1 MSEPQPKLE
10 TSTGHKS
17 VHVRISRYGNERAWR
32 FEIAPIGRKRRKSW
46 KMYTSHEDIGYD
58 FEDDPK
64 DKKTLRPHPN
74 IDGGWAWMVVLSSF
88 FVHILIM
95 GSQMALGVLNVE
107 WLEEF
112 HQSRGLTAWV
122 SSLSMGITL
131 IVGPFIGLFIN
142 TCGCRQTAMIGG
154 LVNSLGWVLSAYAA
168 NVHYLFIT
176 FGVAA
181 GFGSGMAYLPAVVMV
196 GRYFQKRRALAQGL
210 STTGTGFGT
219 FLMTVLLKYLCAEY
233 GWRNAMFIQGAVSLN
248 LCVCGALMRPLST
261 GNGGPD
267 PRGQDPQVPPAC
279 SPDSK
284 ARGPL
289 DGAGEKAGGPENQG
303 SLGDLPAQAGH
314 EAGHGRNLCPLRVL
328 KTASRLTLRVRK
340 GFRDWHSG
348 YFGTA
353 SLFTNR
359 MFVAFIFWALFAYSS
374 FVIPFIHLPEIVN
387 LYNLSEQND
396 AFPLTSII
404 AIVHIFGKVI
414 LGVVADL
421 PCISVWNVFLMANFT
436 LVLSIFI
443 LPLTH
448 TYAGLA
454 VICAL
459 IGFSSG
465 YFSLMPVVT
474 EDLVGIEHLA
484 NAYGIIIC
492 ANGISA
498 LLGPPFAADT
508 GSWLTKGLR
517 PKNHFMKPSGYKW
530 GSSWIKLLLFPACA
544 QDADAAFLGDG
555 WIYDITQKYDFSFYV
570 CGLLYMVGILFLLI
584 QPCIRII
591 EQSRKKYMDGAHV

>member
-1 MSEPQPKLE
+1 MCL
-10 TSTGHKS
+10 
-17 VHVRISRYGNERAWR
+17 
-32 FEIAPIGRKRRKSW
+32 
-46 KMYTSHEDIGYD
+46 
-58 FEDDPK
+58 
-64 DKKTLRPHPN
+64 
-74 IDGGWAWMVVLSSF
+74 F
-88 FVHILIM
+88 FP
-95 GSQMALGVLNVE
+95 LG
-107 WLEEF
+107 
-112 HQSRGLTAWV
+112 
-122 SSLSMGITL
+122 
-131 IVGPFIGLFIN
+131 
-142 TCGCRQTAMIGG
+142 C
-154 LVNSLGWVLSAYAA
+154 
-168 NVHYLFIT
+168 
-176 FGVAA
+176 A

-248 LCVCGALMRPLST
+248 LCVCGALMRPLSPGT
-261 GNGGPD
+261 DGDDPEGKEPRVLPAHSTESVRSSGQLGGAEEKGGGPGTED
-267 PRGQDPQVPPAC
+267 
-279 SPDSK
+279 
-284 ARGPL
+284 
-289 DGAGEKAGGPENQG
+289 
-303 SLGDLPAQAGH
+303 SLGDTPVQACH
-314 EAGHGRNLCPLRVL
+314 EKAAHRKDVCAFRVL
-328 KTASRLTLRVRK
+328 KTVSRLTVRVRK
-340 GFRDWHSG
+340 GFRDWYLG

-396 AFPLTSII
+396 VFPLTSII

-421 PCISVWNVFLMANFT
+421 PCISVWNVFLMTNFT

-443 LPLTH
+443 LPLMH

-474 EDLVGIEHLA
+474 EDLVGTEHLA

-498 LLGPPFAADT
+498 LLGPPFAGKPFKA
-508 GSWLTKGLR
+508 LR
-517 PKNHFMKPSGYKW
+517 
-530 GSSWIKLLLFPACA
+530 A
-544 QDADAAFLGDG
+544 
-555 WIYDITQKYDFSFYV
+555 
-570 CGLLYMVGILFLLI
+570 
-584 QPCIRII
+584 
-591 EQSRKKYMDGAHV
+591 

>member
-1 MSEPQPKLE
+1 MC
-10 TSTGHKS
+10 
-17 VHVRISRYGNERAWR
+17 
-32 FEIAPIGRKRRKSW
+32 APFLPPLTRGKPNTVE

-58 FEDDPK
+58 FEDGPRE
-64 DKKTLRPHPN
+64 KKTQQPNAN
-74 IDGGWAWMVVLSSF
+74 IDGGWAWMIVLSSF
-88 FVHILIM
+88 VVHILIM
-95 GSQMALGVLNVE
+95 GSQMALGVLNME

-142 TCGCRQTAMIGG
+142 TCGCRKTAIIGG
-154 LVNSLGWVLSAYAA
+154 ILNALGWVLSAYAT

-181 GFGSGMAYLPAVVMV
+181 GFGSGMVYLPAVVMV
-196 GRYFQKRRALAQGL
+196 GQYFQKRRALAQGL

-219 FLMTVLLKYLCAEY
+219 FLMTVLLKYLCSEY
-233 GWRNAMFIQGAVSLN
+233 GWRSAMFIQGAVSLN
-248 LCVCGALMRPLST
+248 LCVCGALMRPLAADETQSKKILKSKS
-261 GNGGPD
+261 GERDLKLPLSHSAESIRPNGHLTKTEEREDAPAPAAEGKGKD
-267 PRGQDPQVPPAC
+267 QV
-279 SPDSK
+279 
-284 ARGPL
+284 
-289 DGAGEKAGGPENQG
+289 Q
-303 SLGDLPAQAGH
+303 LGKNMYA
-314 EAGHGRNLCPLRVL
+314 LRVL
-328 KTASRLTLRVRK
+328 KIASRLTLRVRK
-340 GFRDWHSG
+340 GFWDWYSS
-348 YFGTA
+348 YFGAA

-374 FVIPFIHLPEIVN
+374 FVIPFIHLPEIVK

-396 AFPLTSII
+396 VFPLTSII

-414 LGVVADL
+414 LGIVADL
-421 PCISVWNVFLMANFT
+421 PCISVWNVFLLANLS
-436 LVLSIFI
+436 LVISILI
-443 LPLTH
+443 LPLMH
-448 TYAGLA
+448 TYSSLA
-454 VICAL
+454 AVCAL

-498 LLGPPFAADT
+498 LLGPPFA
-508 GSWLTKGLR
+508 
-517 PKNHFMKPSGYKW
+517 
-530 GSSWIKLLLFPACA
+530 
-544 QDADAAFLGDG
+544 G

-570 CGLLYMVGILFLLI
+570 CGLLYMVGMLFLLT
-584 QPCIRII
+584 QPCIRLK
-591 EQSRKKYMDGAHV
+591 EQPRKKSTEGTRV

>member
-1 MSEPQPKLE
+1 
-10 TSTGHKS
+10 
-17 VHVRISRYGNERAWR
+17 
-32 FEIAPIGRKRRKSW
+32 
-46 KMYTSHEDIGYD
+46 MYTSHEDIGYD

-64 DKKTLRPHPN
+64 DKKTLKPHPD
-74 IDGGWAWMVVLSSF
+74 IDGGWAWMMVLSSF

-142 TCGCRQTAMIGG
+142 TCGCRWTTIVGG
-154 LVNSLGWVLSAYAA
+154 LLNALGWVLSAYAA
-168 NVHYLFIT
+168 NVHCLFIT

-181 GFGSGMAYLPAVVMV
+181 GLGSGMAYLPAVVMV

-248 LCVCGALMRPLST
+248 LCVCGALMRPLSP
-261 GNGGPD
+261 GKDGGHP
-267 PRGQDPQVPPAC
+267 GGKDPQVIPAP
-279 SPDSK
+279 SIESVK
-284 ARGPL
+284 SGGQL
-289 DGAGEKAGGPENQG
+289 GSTEEKDGA
-303 SLGDLPAQAGH
+303 LGNEG
-314 EAGHGRNLCPLRVL
+314 NLCDLQAQECQGQARPRKNMCALRVL
-328 KTASRLTLRVRK
+328 KTMSQITLRVRK
-340 GFRDWHSG
+340 GFREWYSG

-387 LYNLSEQND
+387 LYNLAERND
-396 AFPLTSII
+396 VFPLTSII
-404 AIVHIFGKVI
+404 AILHIFGKVS
-414 LGVVADL
+414 LGFVADL

-443 LPLTH
+443 LPLMH

-498 LLGPPFAADT
+498 LLGPPFA
-508 GSWLTKGLR
+508 
-517 PKNHFMKPSGYKW
+517 
-530 GSSWIKLLLFPACA
+530 
-544 QDADAAFLGDG
+544 G
-555 WIYDITQKYDFSFYV
+555 WIYDITQKYDFSFYI
-570 CGLLYMVGILFLLI
+570 CGLLYMVGILSLLI
-584 QPCIRII
+584 QPCVQII
-591 EQSRKKYMDGAHV
+591 EQARREHTDGSRV

>member
-1 MSEPQPKLE
+1 
-10 TSTGHKS
+10 
-17 VHVRISRYGNERAWR
+17 
-32 FEIAPIGRKRRKSW
+32 
-46 KMYTSHEDIGYD
+46 MYTSHEDIGYD

-64 DKKTLRPHPN
+64 DKKTLKPHPN
-74 IDGGWAWMVVLSSF
+74 IDSGWAWMVVLSSF

-131 IVGPFIGLFIN
+131 IV
-142 TCGCRQTAMIGG
+142 
-154 LVNSLGWVLSAYAA
+154 
-168 NVHYLFIT
+168 
-176 FGVAA
+176 

-248 LCVCGALMRPLST
+248 LCVCGALMRPLSP
-261 GNGGPD
+261 GKDPNDPGGKD
-267 PRGQDPQVPPAC
+267 PRVVLAH
-279 SPDSK
+279 SPGS
-284 ARGPL
+284 RSSGPL
-289 DGAGEKAGGPENQG
+289 GGAGESGPGNEETGGDAPAGASPEKAGHRQTTCAFG
-303 SLGDLPAQAGH
+303 
-314 EAGHGRNLCPLRVL
+314 VL
-328 KTASRLTLRVRK
+328 KTASRLTVRVRK
-340 GFRDWHSG
+340 GFRDWYSG
-348 YFGTA
+348 YFGAA

-396 AFPLTSII
+396 VFPLTSII
-404 AIVHIFGKVI
+404 AIVHIFAKVI

-443 LPLTH
+443 LPLMH

-498 LLGPPFAADT
+498 LLGPPFA
-508 GSWLTKGLR
+508 
-517 PKNHFMKPSGYKW
+517 
-530 GSSWIKLLLFPACA
+530 
-544 QDADAAFLGDG
+544 G
-555 WIYDITQKYDFSFYV
+555 WIYDITEKYDFSFYI
-570 CGLLYMVGILFLLI
+570 CGLLYMVGILFLLV
-584 QPCIRII
+584 QPCIQMI